1 MTEKHF
7 YDLIINEE
15 ILFRKN
21 RGNNMKTTAFGR
33 YLRKLRIDHGM
44 IMKDLAEVL
53 KVSSAYLSALELG
66 KKAIAEKNIIRI
78 VEYFDLNSEE
88 SKKLRHAANISQP
101 SIKLN
106 LSGNTNEQREL
117 AVSFARR
124 YQEIS
129 PEEQQRLL
137 ELLRG

>member
-1 MTEKHF
+1 
-7 YDLIINEE
+7 
-15 ILFRKN
+15 
-21 RGNNMKTTAFGR
+21 MKTTAFGR

-66 KKAIAEKNIIRI
+66 KKTIAEKNIITI
-78 VEYFDLNSEE
+78 VEYFDLNSQEAQE
-88 SKKLRHAANISQP
+88 LRYSASISQP
-101 SIKLN
+101 SVKID
-106 LSGNTNEQREL
+106 LSGKTNEQREL

>member
-1 MTEKHF
+1 
-7 YDLIINEE
+7 
-15 ILFRKN
+15 
-21 RGNNMKTTAFGR
+21 MKTTAFGR
-33 YLRKLRIDHGM
+33 FLRKLRIDHGM
-44 IMKDLAEVL
+44 IMKDLADVL

-66 KKAIAEKNIIRI
+66 KKSISEKNIIAI
-78 VEYFDLNSEE
+78 VEHFDLS
-88 SKKLRHAANISQP
+88 SKEIAELRYAASISQP
-101 SIKLN
+101 SVKIDLT
-106 LSGNTNEQREL
+106 GNTNEQREL

>member
-1 MTEKHF
+1 
-7 YDLIINEE
+7 
-15 ILFRKN
+15 
-21 RGNNMKTTAFGR
+21 MKTTTFGR
-33 YLRKLRIDHGM
+33 YLRKLRIDHGL

-53 KVSSAYLSALELG
+53 KVSSAYLSAIELG
-66 KKAIAEKNIIRI
+66 KKSIAEKNIVAIAGYFSLT
-78 VEYFDLNSEE
+78 VEQERE
-88 SKKLRHAANISQP
+88 LRHAASISQP
-101 SIKLN
+101 SIKLD

-129 PEEQQRLL
+129 PDEQERLL